1 MAQPKTADLIKSR
14 IAARK
19 APARRVLLPE
29 TPAPFAH
36 VGRGQSMPRS
46 RFVIFIAA
54 SGILIGAL
62 LQLQSL
68 FGWGLS
74 PPPVNVQMM
83 AEEAAQAEQAIEE
96 HLSQPPVP
104 PHPPPPPPEQNRAP
118 VEENRADGGL

>member
-14 IAARK
+14 IAARQ
-19 APARRVLLPE
+19 APTRRVLLPE

-36 VGRGQSMPRS
+36 VGRRQAMPRS

-68 FGWGLS
+68 FGWGVS

-83 AEEAAQAEQAIEE
+83 AEEAARAEQAIEE
-96 HLSQPPVP
+96 QLLQKLPPT
-104 PHPPPPPPEQNRAP
+104 EQKPATM
-118 VEENRADGGL
+118 EQKSEDGGL